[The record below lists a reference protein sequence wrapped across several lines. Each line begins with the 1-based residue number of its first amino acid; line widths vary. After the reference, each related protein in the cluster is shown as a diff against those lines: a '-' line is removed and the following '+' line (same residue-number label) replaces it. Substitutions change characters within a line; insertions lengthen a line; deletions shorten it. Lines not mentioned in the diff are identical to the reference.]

1 MKINKVGN
9 KKQARIRRATK
20 SRSKM
25 KELGVNRLVV
35 NRTPR
40 HIYAQ
45 VISADGGKVLAA
57 ASSVEKDVK
66 AAGKTT
72 GNVDS
77 AKAVGTLIA
86 ERATK
91 AGVSSVAF
99 DRSGFKYHGRVKAL
113 ADAARESGL
122 QF

>member
-1 MKINKVGN
+1 MN
-9 KKQARIRRATK
+9 KKEARIRRATK

-25 KELGVNRLVV
+25 KALGVNRLIV

-45 VISADGGKVLAA
+45 VVSAENGKVLAV
-57 ASSVEKDVK
+57 ASSVEKDIK
-66 AAGKTT
+66 AAGKAT
-72 GNVDS
+72 GNVEA
-77 AKAVGTLIA
+77 AKSVGALIA

-91 AGVSSVAF
+91 AGVSNVAF

>member
-1 MKINKVGN
+1 MN

-20 SRSKM
+20 SRTKM
-25 KELGVNRLVV
+25 KSLGVNRLIV

-45 VISADGGKVLAA
+45 VVSADGGKVLAV
-57 ASSVEKDVK
+57 ASSVEKDIK
-66 AAGKTT
+66 AAGKAT
-72 GNVDS
+72 GNVEA
-77 AKAVGTLIA
+77 AKSVGSLIA

-91 AGVSSVAF
+91 AGVSNVAF

>member
-1 MKINKVGN
+1 MN

-25 KELGVNRLVV
+25 KELGVNRLVI

-45 VISADGGKVLAA
+45 VISADGGKVLAV
-57 ASSVEKDVK
+57 ASSVEKDIK
-66 AAGKTT
+66 ASGKTT

-77 AKAVGTLIA
+77 AKTVGSLIA